1 MRIEHGDA
9 LIDVEAVDDHVR
21 ISPIGPPGAIACD
34 DQAIVVDSGLRP
46 KPADHAYG
54 SHVTE
59 KRCMPGI
66 VGFD

>member
-1 MRIEHGDA
+1 MVSSHSARSE
-9 LIDVEAVDDHVR
+9 
-21 ISPIGPPGAIACD
+21 IGPPGAIACD

-54 SHVTE
+54 SRVTG